1 MVSSDHTSS
10 SLVTAFSGRMLT
22 LLRNSFQNIAARL
35 GTGAVV
41 TAAITAAAVILAF
54 RGRRGRG
61 TRQRRRTAR
70 RGSRKTNGLAG
81 VKRVTLGMEVGG
93 GVLDDTGNLRDDI
106 VSVLKKFAGLFEL
119 YVVVRVDNDEA
130 EDRISASFRNAEV
143 TGFDI
148 RKLVFCDTV
157 DGRVSIVRQ
166 IEPHL
171 HIDEAESVVT
181 KLQRFIKH
189 VAIVSETAKSAP
201 SSSNSTILKY
211 TSLSQL
217 L

>member
-1 MVSSDHTSS
+1 MVSNDQAPLSIVTS
-10 SLVTAFSGRMLT
+10 VSGRVLT
-22 LLRNSFQNIAARL
+22 LLRTSIRNILDRW

-41 TAAITAAAVILAF
+41 ATALAAAAVILM
-54 RGRRGRG
+54 RTRRPAG
-61 TRQRRRTAR
+61 TRQRRRSAR
-70 RGSRKTNGLAG
+70 RGSRRSSGLAG
-81 VKRVTLGMEVGG
+81 VQRVTLGMEVGG
-93 GVLDDTGNLRDDI
+93 GVLDDAGNVRAEM
-106 VSVLKKFAGLFEL
+106 VSVLKKFANLFEL
-119 YVVVRVDNDEA
+119 YLVVRVDNDES
-130 EDRISASFRNAEV
+130 EDKISASFRNADV

-171 HIDEAESVVT
+171 HIDETESVVT

-189 VAIVSETAKSAP
+189 VAIVSEAPVTVP
-201 SSSNSTILKY
+201 SSSSSTILKY
-211 TSLSQL
+211 SSLSQL